1 MIVHVLLYFKME
13 TIKLSFIF
21 NENMFRVKVS
31 FQRNAFLSETCAI
44 SFLLKKTLSTG
55 NIYI

>member
-13 TIKLSFIF
+13 TIKLPFIF

-31 FQRNAFLSETCAI
+31 VQRNAFLSETYAQ
-44 SFLLKKTLSTG
+44 FLFF
-55 NIYI
+55 